1 MYPSATE
8 QLALAA
14 AEKLMVATMA
24 RYDPSHDVF
33 HGMAACG
40 SLHLCSLT
48 FVARA
53 RQSNAQGRQ
62 PCLLHA
68 HFHIKILIY

>member
-14 AEKLMVATMA
+14 AEKLMVAIMT

-33 HGMAACG
+33 HGMATRG

-48 FVARA
+48 SVARV
-53 RQSNAQGRQ
+53 RQSNA
-62 PCLLHA
+62 
-68 HFHIKILIY
+68 